1 MPVCGVPFIVGGRG
15 MGKLHV
21 QEHYHLMK
29 QINDLYKRKIITI
42 DEFKIIMNILDS
54 KM

>member
-1 MPVCGVPFIVGGRG
+1 MDR
-15 MGKLHV
+15 LHIR
-21 QEHYHLMK
+21 EHYDLVK

-42 DEFKIIMNILDS
+42 DEFKIITNILDS

>member
-1 MPVCGVPFIVGGRG
+1 MDR
-15 MGKLHV
+15 LHI
-21 QEHYHLMK
+21 QEHYDLVK

-42 DEFKIIMNILDS
+42 DEFKIITNILDS